1 MYCRNSLLLVAAIQE
16 LVAVVFRH
24 LLCKIQDCCIL
35 TEKVM
40 NKILLTLILVT
51 STVTLFGQTAP
62 AFNSLLDTATKN
74 SGLVIS
80 AYPVKKINL
89 NLSDTFIYRDNL
101 KYEYN
106 YNIDSALL
114 NELINNSKNTDT
126 TKWTDSDL
134 KNFVLVEK
142 SDDYINAKNIIKKFS
157 LTDKAQIKKVKRQIA
172 DFNDSHPFNRNIYY
186 FSRPVFD
193 KTKTY
198 AIISHGNGNKG
209 LMGRDYISLFHYDGN
224 TWTNIGVMT
233 RWIY

>member
-1 MYCRNSLLLVAAIQE
+1 
-16 LVAVVFRH
+16 
-24 LLCKIQDCCIL
+24 
-35 TEKVM
+35 M
-40 NKILLTLILVT
+40 NRFLLTLILVV
-51 STVTLFGQTAP
+51 STFISFGQTVP
-62 AFNSLLDTATKN
+62 SFNSLLDTATKS
-74 SGLVIS
+74 SGLFIS

-89 NLSDTFIYRDNL
+89 NLSDTFLYRDFL

-114 NELINNSKNTDT
+114 NELINNSKNPDT
-126 TKWTDSDL
+126 TKWTDIDL
-134 KNFVLVEK
+134 KNFVLVET
-142 SDDYINAKNIIKKFS
+142 SDDYIKPKDIIKKFS

-172 DFNDSHPFNRNIYY
+172 NFNDRHPFNRNIYY

-209 LMGRDYISLFHYDGN
+209 VMGRDYISLFHYDGN
-224 TWTNIGVMT
+224 TWTNIGVVT